1 MNGSTTASTTL
12 SPTPSRPARIGILGR
27 LAYAVLCLTGLVLAV
42 TGVGTFLAG
51 KAPMTHWVLMA
62 HASAAPAFAMALAVV
77 ALSWSGSTRPGDAAS
92 QSGGLGRFWFWLVLL
107 AGLVVL
113 LSGAV
118 PMTPVFGT
126 HGQHTLY
133 LTHRYGAMVLT
144 GALILHLVSLVLRP
158 KSSR

>member
-1 MNGSTTASTTL
+1 MNGSSTTSTTL
-12 SPTPSRPARIGILGR
+12 TPTPARPARIGILGR
-27 LAYAVLCLTGLVLAV
+27 LAYAVMCLAGLVLAV

-77 ALSWSGSTRPGDAAS
+77 ALAWSGTTRPTDANS

-133 LTHRYGAMVLT
+133 LTHRYSAMVLT
-144 GALILHLVSLVLRP
+144 GALNLH
-158 KSSR
+158 